1 MLATPIARR
10 YLVSGLVQG
19 VGFRFFVQRVAERL
33 GVSGYV
39 LNRRDGRVEVYVI
52 GNASRQRDMAAE
64 LRRGPRGAE
73 VSEVAEEEAEV
84 LDEHSRRFTIEHDTW

>member
-1 MLATPIARR
+1 MLAKPIARR

-19 VGFRFFVQRVAERL
+19 VGFRFFALRIAERL

-52 GNASRQRDMAAE
+52 GDASRQRDMLIE

-73 VSEVAEEEAEV
+73 VSEVVEQEAEV
-84 LDEHSRRFTIEHDTW
+84 LEEHSGSFTIEHDNW

>member
-1 MLATPIARR
+1 
-10 YLVSGLVQG
+10 VQG
-19 VGFRFFVQRVAERL
+19 VGFRFFAQRIAERL

-52 GNASRQRDMAAE
+52 GDASRQHDMLIE

-73 VSEVAEEEAEV
+73 VSEVLEEEAEV
-84 LDEHSRRFTIEHDTW
+84 LEEHSGSFTIEHDIW